1 MDYKLTDFLPTTKK
15 ECELRGWD
23 ELDVILFSGDAYV
36 DHPSFGPAILGR
48 ILEANGYRVAI
59 VPQPDWH
66 GDFRDFKKLGRPRLF
81 FGVSPGAM
89 DSMVNRYTA
98 NRRMR
103 SEDAFSPDS
112 RHDMR
117 PDYPSI
123 VYTQILKKLYPDVP
137 VALGGIEASLRRISH
152 YDYWKDELRKCILCD
167 SGADLILYGMGER
180 SIVEL
185 ANALAEGKTMD
196 QIHEMP
202 QVAFYCKEKDIPGG
216 FKEDDIILHSH
227 EECLHN
233 KKGQAENVRHLEEEA
248 NKMHAQ
254 RMIQETDGKYVV
266 VNPPFPLMTTE
277 ELDAAFDLPYTRL
290 PHPKYKGKTIPAY
303 EMIKFSVNL
312 HRGCFG
318 GCSFCTISA
327 HQGKFVVCRSK
338 ESILKEVKKIIEM
351 PDFKGYLSD
360 LGGPSANM
368 YGMHGKNQKACE
380 VCKRPS
386 CVNPQI
392 CPNLNTDHSKL
403 LEIYHAV
410 DALPGIKKSFIGS
423 GVRYDLLLHKSKDE
437 KVNQAA
443 REYTRELITKHVSG
457 RLKVAPEHTSPEVLK
472 FMRKPSFD
480 LFYEFKR
487 IFDKINKEEGLNQQ
501 IIPYFISSHPGC
513 HEEDMAELAVIT
525 KGLDFH
531 LEQVQDFT
539 PTPMTISTETWYTG
553 YDPYT
558 LEPVFSAKTQ
568 KEKLAQRMFFF
579 WYKPEERRAIESEL
593 RRIDRADLIDKLY
606 DKKSFGG
613 NHGGGFKGKKTNFDD
628 KAIGSTYDN
637 PGVGRGAKGKRG
649 AGRNAAEPNG
659 GRGRGRNA
667 ADRFA
672 PKGYG
677 NVGCYDEEKYLNEG
691 RPLNGKFSRNGHAQ
705 QGRGNNTPQGRSN
718 NANANI
724 RDAVAA
730 ARAELRNQKE
740 QGAGFF
746 KDKKKKSFNPNF
758 DTDNH
763 NRKNRYNS
771 GDKNER
777 GSRDKN
783 ERGSG
788 DRNERGSGD
797 RNERGSGRGR
807 GNQGRNEGRGRRK

>member
-123 VYTQILKKLYPDVP
+123 VYTQILKKLFPDVP

-185 ANALAEGKTMD
+185 ANAFAEGKTMD
-196 QIHEMP
+196 EIHEMP
-202 QVAFYCKEKDIPGG
+202 QVVFYCKEKDIPGG
-216 FKEDDIILHSH
+216 FKDDDIILHSH

-254 RMIQETDGKYVV
+254 RMIQEVDGKYVV

-338 ESILKEVKKIIEM
+338 ESILKEVKKIIAM

-593 RRIDRADLIDKLY
+593 RRIGRSDLIAKLY
-606 DKKSFGG
+606 DKRDMRGG
-613 NHGGGFKGKKTNFDD
+613 HTSARFDE
-628 KAIGSTYDN
+628 KAVGSTYDN
-637 PGVGRGAKGKRG
+637 PGVGRGARGKNRQG
-649 AGRNAAEPNG
+649 NSSYGPNSGRN
-659 GRGRGRNA
+659 GRNQSYQ
-667 ADRFA
+667 

-677 NVGCYDEEKYLNEG
+677 NVGCYDEDKYLNNG
-691 RPLNGKFSRNGHAQ
+691 KPLNARNRNDGSQRPLSPR
-705 QGRGNNTPQGRSN
+705 
-718 NANANI
+718 
-724 RDAVAA
+724 
-730 ARAELRNQKE
+730 ELAKSVKE
-740 QGAGFF
+740 QLKADKGSGFF

-758 DTDNH
+758 DEGNH
-763 NRKNRYNS
+763 RRGDVSQNRGNGNKNHEKGRNS
-771 GDKNER
+771 G
-777 GSRDKN
+777 SFTRDN
-783 ERGSG
+783 
-788 DRNERGSGD
+788 RNKG
-797 RNERGSGRGR
+797 NSGRR
-807 GNQGRNEGRGRRK
+807 GKR

>member
-36 DHPSFGPAILGR
+36 DHPSFGAAILGR

-123 VYTQILKKLYPDVP
+123 VYTQILKKLFPDVP

-167 SGADLILYGMGER
+167 SSADLILYGMGER

-185 ANALAEGKTMD
+185 ANAFAERKTMD
-196 QIHEMP
+196 EIHEMP

-216 FKEDDIILHSH
+216 FKDDDIILHSH

-254 RMIQETDGKYVV
+254 RMIQEVDGKYVV

-338 ESILKEVKKIIEM
+338 ESILKEVKKITAM

-593 RRIDRADLIDKLY
+593 RRIGRSDLIAKLY
-606 DKKSFGG
+606 DKRDMRGG
-613 NHGGGFKGKKTNFDD
+613 HTSARFDE
-628 KAIGSTYDN
+628 KAVGSTYDN
-637 PGVGRGAKGKRG
+637 PGVDRGARGKNRQG
-649 AGRNAAEPNG
+649 NPSYSSNSGRN
-659 GRGRGRNA
+659 GRNQSYQ
-667 ADRFA
+667 

-677 NVGCYDEEKYLNEG
+677 NVGCYDEDKYLNNG
-691 RPLNGKFSRNGHAQ
+691 KPLNARNRNDGSQRPLSPR
-705 QGRGNNTPQGRSN
+705 
-718 NANANI
+718 
-724 RDAVAA
+724 
-730 ARAELRNQKE
+730 ELAKSVKE
-740 QGAGFF
+740 QLKADKGSGFF

-758 DTDNH
+758 DEGNH
-763 NRKNRYNS
+763 RRGDMSQNRGNGNKNHEKGRNS
-771 GDKNER
+771 GSFTGDNRNKGNSGKR
-777 GSRDKN
+777 GKR
-783 ERGSG
+783 
-788 DRNERGSGD
+788 
-797 RNERGSGRGR
+797 
-807 GNQGRNEGRGRRK
+807 